1 MSRFR
6 VTCTQKREKQ
16 EHVISLG
23 CYGPDNAHH
32 NFTEAEVIDRLDN
45 RGDTFYT
52 ERPDG
57 HIAEI
62 IVETLHGEKFLRTK
76 PDGERPNNL
85 DWLPD
90 CPAKH
95 KVILPPRTVV
105 PAASHGSGQIWW
117 C

>member
-1 MSRFR
+1 MARYR
-6 VTCTQKREKQ
+6 VTCTQKHDKH
-16 EHVISLG
+16 EHIVSLG
-23 CYGPDNAHH
+23 CYGPDNAYH
-32 NFTEAEVIDRLDN
+32 NFTEAEAIHRLEN

-57 HIAEI
+57 HVAEI
-62 IVETLHGEKFLRTK
+62 EVVTINGEKFLKTR
-76 PDGERPNNL
+76 PDGQRPNNL

-95 KVILPPRTVV
+95 KVIVPPRTVV
-105 PAASHGSGQIWW
+105 PAASHGSGRW